1 MIRSLFATLLLIC
14 ACYAA
19 LPDADIG
26 PWAFIYGVH
35 DPADVDRLPSLGCNV
50 AYIAPEVIDSIGL
63 GASADLIDRAGA
75 AGLKSIVAI
84 PTVLN
89 VPGRLPSAGGE
100 AYRDWVTE
108 VIHTVVERFGDNPNV
123 IAWAT
128 GDLLEEAI
136 DYNESDFRAF
146 LQRRYSSIQTLNI
159 TWEASFSD
167 FGQASQFE
175 ARVIDET
182 MPLGVGRASLDVAD
196 YRLQAFHDVMQHWAR
211 TIKALDPNRPLLT
224 GRLSRYRS
232 CLAVPDEYDVVCPWA
247 SPEAL
252 EPDGLAHNMHVVAIA
267 RRAGRFAVIPCLD
280 VPLDEMASKRGDLL
294 RWIGLA
300 GIHGARGIGLAD
312 WSRLHLSPAPG
323 VVEADV
329 RRSLTAALA
338 GDALRINPISG
349 FAMLYQ
355 PYAGGLST
363 ATGPAYGFIDGP
375 AEGEPGSPFA
385 DFRLGCRFG
394 FPDYLTLDDLAA
406 TDLSRYST
414 VVAPLALGLPDPV
427 SRQLSDYVREGG
439 ALITDLGAGMR
450 QTGSWLRLPE
460 LLGSTCG
467 VRRLVQMRHETGA
480 NLRVSWAPPWLPS
493 MPRGAQT
500 RGSFRDLSIG
510 APRAS
515 VSSGVDKRRES
526 SGPVSQRKSWHIS
539 GPVCFAD
546 FEQSAGAVAV
556 LTTAAEDGRRVIAG
570 IIGNPYGKGVALFA
584 THQLW
589 ANWES
594 SDPVYTALHHDLLVS
609 RPLVELVQA
618 PFWTSGLCATA
629 TQDGVAVLNGT
640 AETAPADVIAHAAS
654 DALHRNCVCTFSA
667 LARTPEGL
675 RSGAVQVSVD
685 VPAMGTVHC
694 PRTPA
699 TLQPYRGTCAA
710 RLLEYSG
717 ERVRFELG
725 GTGAPIAPGPDGVLA
740 VGEGEDTA
748 VRLRLRDG
756 AYGVSIGSSH
766 TVTLDHG
773 RGRVERMR
781 VEGGLSRAL
790 EVTLN
795 ARRALVTIEPA
806 GR

>member
-1 MIRSLFATLLLIC
+1 MIRSLLVCLLAIGGYCIGL
-14 ACYAA
+14 A
-19 LPDADIG
+19 DVDIG
-26 PWAFIYGVH
+26 PWVFIYGVH
-35 DPADVDRLPSLGCNV
+35 DPAAIDRLPALGCNV
-50 AYIAPEVIDSIGL
+50 AYIAPEVVDTIGL
-63 GASADLIDRAGA
+63 GAGADLIDRAGA

-100 AYRDWVTE
+100 AYREWVTG
-108 VIHTVVERFGDNPNV
+108 VIRTVVERFGDNPNV

-146 LQRRYSSIQTLNI
+146 LQRRYSSIQALN
-159 TWEASFSD
+159 TAWEASFGD
-167 FGQASQFE
+167 FGQASQNE
-175 ARVIDET
+175 ARKIDET

-196 YRLQAFHDVMQHWAR
+196 YRLKAFHDVMQHWAR

-232 CLAVPDEYDVVCPWA
+232 CLAVPDEYDIICPWA
-247 SPEAL
+247 SPDTL
-252 EPDGLAHNMHVVAIA
+252 ESDLLAHNMHAVAIA
-267 RRAGRFAVIPCLD
+267 RRAGKFAVIPCLD
-280 VPLDEMASKRGDLL
+280 VPLDEVASKRGDLQ

-312 WSRLHLSPAPG
+312 WSRLQLSPAPA

-329 RRSLTAALA
+329 QRCAAAALT
-338 GDALRINPISG
+338 GDTLRISPISG

-394 FPDYLTLDDLAA
+394 FPEYLTLDDLTA
-406 TDLSRYST
+406 TNVSRYSAI
-414 VVAPLALGLPDPV
+414 VAPVALGLPEPV

-450 QTGSWLRLPE
+450 QTGSWLHLPE
-460 LLGSTCG
+460 LLSSTFG
-467 VRRLVQMRHETGA
+467 IRRLVQMRHETGA

-493 MPRGAQT
+493 MLRGTQT
-500 RGSFRDLSIG
+500 RGTFRDLSVG
-510 APRAS
+510 SPRAS
-515 VSSGVDKRRES
+515 VSSGVDKRRET
-526 SGPVSQRKSWHIS
+526 SGPASQSKSWHVS

-546 FEQSAGAVAV
+546 LDQSAGAVAV
-556 LTTAAEDGRRVIAG
+556 LTTAAEEGRRVIAG
-570 IIGNPYGKGVALFA
+570 IIGNQCGDGVALFA

-589 ANWES
+589 ANWQS
-594 SDPVYTALHHDLLVS
+594 SDPVYAALHHDLLAS
-609 RPLVELVQA
+609 RPLVEIVQA
-618 PFWTSGLCATA
+618 PFWTAGLCATA
-629 TQDGVAVLNGT
+629 TQDGVAVFNGT
-640 AETAPADVIAHAAS
+640 TETASADVIAHAAS

-667 LARTPEGL
+667 FARTPQGL
-675 RSGAVQVSVD
+675 RSGAVQLSVD
-685 VPAMGTVHC
+685 VPALRTVHC
-694 PRTPA
+694 PRTPI
-699 TLQPYRGTCAA
+699 TLEPYRGTCAA
-710 RLLEYSG
+710 KLLEYSRQ
-717 ERVRFELG
+717 RVRFEFG
-725 GTGAPIAPGPDGVLA
+725 GTGAPIAPGPDGVLG
-740 VGEGEDTA
+740 VGEGEDTV

-756 AYGVSIGSSH
+756 DYAVNVGSFH
-766 TVTLDHG
+766 TITLDHG
-773 RGRVERMR
+773 RGRVERLQ
-781 VEGGLSRAL
+781 VESGLNRAL

-795 ARRALVTIEPA
+795 ARKALVTVEPA
-806 GR
+806 RR